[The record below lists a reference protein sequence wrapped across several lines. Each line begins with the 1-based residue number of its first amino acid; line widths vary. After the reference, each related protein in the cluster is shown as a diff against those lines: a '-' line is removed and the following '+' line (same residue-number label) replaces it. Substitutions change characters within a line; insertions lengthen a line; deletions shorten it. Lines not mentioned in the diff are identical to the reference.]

1 MRITTGQM
9 AGIIGLRLA
18 GVPLV
23 ECCRIVGAPQKRAID
38 MLPLEWRDQIRQRPK
53 WTFKRLQQMRKDY
66 TNPHLQTWQVA
77 IRHHT
82 TRDVVRKLAVRE
94 GWPPKKLGRPKGRGK
109 RKIIAMLVNRGVS
122 RVQALYKTLEA
133 ALEARV

>member
-1 MRITTGQM
+1 MRITNGQI

-23 ECCRIVGAPQKRAID
+23 TCCKIVGAPEKRAID
-38 MLPLEWRDQIRQRPK
+38 MLPLEWRDYIRPRPK

-66 TNPHLQTWQVA
+66 VNPNLQTWQVA
-77 IRHHT
+77 IRHQT

-94 GWPPKKLGRPKGRGK
+94 GWPPKKIGRPKGRGK
-109 RKIIAMLVNRGVS
+109 RKIVAMLVNRGVS
-122 RVQALYKTLEA
+122 REQALYKTLEA
-133 ALEARV
+133 VHEARV